1 MQLKSKLSIFL
12 LVIIIIASMF
22 AYMGAIL
29 ASNKNFIDTIK
40 ENQRYVAETIISANQ
55 ETDLPMERII
65 AITHNALYPVILSES
80 IEDLHLSERN
90 IDLLEKGEIVFIK
103 QKVIPVGISVVKAN
117 EYYLRVGYQ
126 PENNLFRNYAMLL
139 AYALLFSIVVFMIII
154 MGLSNKAM
162 KPIVQLNNATQEV
175 AKGNFDIFVVNDSQD
190 EIGQLTESFNK
201 MAKELKS
208 IEYLRKDFVSNV
220 SHEFKTPISSILG
233 FAKLLENR
241 NLTEEEKKEYLEII
255 VEESERLSNLSTNI
269 LKLSKL
275 ESQDIVFNK
284 AEYSLDEQIRRVILL
299 LEPKWCEKNID
310 FDIEMENISFLA
322 DEDLMQQVWIN
333 LLNNAIV
340 YSYQNGVIH
349 IKMYKQK
356 EEEKA
361 VIIIKDEGIGMD
373 KHTKDRMFEK
383 FFKGDTSHSKEGA
396 GLGLALV
403 KRIIDLHQG
412 VIEVESEPG
421 KGTAIKLTFP
431 NEFRGWEAIR

>member
-310 FDIEMENISFLA
+310 FDIDMENISFLA

>member
-12 LVIIIIASMF
+12 LIIIIIASMF

-29 ASNKNFIDTIK
+29 ASNRSFIDTIK
-40 ENQRYVAETIISANQ
+40 ENQRYIAETIISAKD
-55 ETDLPMERII
+55 ETDLSLDRII
-65 AITHNALYPVILSES
+65 AITHNALYPAILTKS
-80 IEDLHLSERN
+80 IEDLNLNERDIN
-90 IDLLEKGEIVFIK
+90 LLENGSIVFIK
-103 QKVIPVGISVVKAN
+103 QRVIPVGISVVKAN

-139 AYALLFSIVVFMIII
+139 AYALLFSIVVFMLIIV
-154 MGLSNKAM
+154 GLSNKAM
-162 KPIVQLNNATQEV
+162 KPIVLLNNATQEV
-175 AKGNFDIFVVNDSQD
+175 AKGNFDVVVVNDSQD
-190 EIGQLTESFNK
+190 EIGQLTDSFNK
-201 MAKELKS
+201 MTKELKS

-233 FAKLLENR
+233 FAKLLDNDK
-241 NLTEEEKKEYLEII
+241 LTDEEKKEYLAII

-284 AEYSLDEQIRRVILL
+284 TEYSLDEQIRRVILL

-310 FDIEMENISFLA
+310 FDIEMESISFLA

-340 YSYQNGVIH
+340 YSNQNGIIH
-349 IKMYKQK
+349 IRMYKQK

-361 VIIIKDEGIGMD
+361 VIIIQDEGKGMD
-373 KHTKDRMFEK
+373 KHTQERMFEK
-383 FFKGDTSHSKEGA
+383 FFKGDPSHSKEGA

-403 KRIIDLHQG
+403 KRIVDLHQG
-412 VIEVESEPG
+412 IIEVESELG

-431 NEFRGWEAIR
+431 NEFRGWETIR

>member
-310 FDIEMENISFLA
+310 FDIDMENISFLA

-421 KGTAIKLTFP
+421 NGTAIKLTFP

>member
-139 AYALLFSIVVFMIII
+139 AYALLFSIVVFMLIIV
-154 MGLSNKAM
+154 GLSNKAM
-162 KPIVQLNNATQEV
+162 KPIIQLNNATQEV

-310 FDIEMENISFLA
+310 FDIDMENISFLA

-421 KGTAIKLTFP
+421 NGTAIKLTFP
-431 NEFRGWEAIR
+431 NEFRGWEALR

>member
-284 AEYSLDEQIRRVILL
+284 AEYSLDEQIRKVILL

>member
-322 DEDLMQQVWIN
+322 DEDFMQQVWIN

>member
-310 FDIEMENISFLA
+310 FDIDMENISFLA

-421 KGTAIKLTFP
+421 NGTAIMLTFP

>member
-12 LVIIIIASMF
+12 LIIIIIASMF

-29 ASNKNFIDTIK
+29 ASNRSFIDTIK

-55 ETDLPMERII
+55 ETDLPLERII
-65 AITHNALYPVILSES
+65 AITHNALYPAILTES
-80 IEDLHLSERN
+80 IEDLRLNER
-90 IDLLEKGEIVFIK
+90 DTALLENGGIVFIK
-103 QKVIPVGISVVKAN
+103 QKLIPVGISIVKAN

-139 AYALLFSIVVFMIII
+139 AYALLFSIVVFMLII
-154 MGLSNKAM
+154 MGISNKAM
-162 KPIVQLNNATQEV
+162 KPIIQLNNATQEV
-175 AKGNFDIFVVNDSQD
+175 AKGNFDVVVVNDSQD

-233 FAKLLENR
+233 FAKLLENDTI
-241 NLTEEEKKEYLEII
+241 TEDEKREYLAII

-275 ESQDIVFNK
+275 ESQDIVFSK
-284 AEYSLDEQIRRVILL
+284 AEYSLDEQIRRVVLL

-310 FDIEMENISFLA
+310 FDIDLENVAFLA

-340 YSYQNGVIH
+340 YSYQNGIIH
-349 IKMYKQK
+349 IRMNKHK

-361 VIIIKDEGIGMD
+361 VIVIQDEGIGMD
-373 KHTKDRMFEK
+373 KHTMDRMFEK
-383 FFKGDTSHSKEGA
+383 FYKGDTSHSKEGA

-403 KRIIDLHQG
+403 KRIVDLHQG
-412 VIEVESEPG
+412 IIAVESEPG
-421 KGTAIKLTFP
+421 KGTTIKLTFP

>member
-241 NLTEEEKKEYLEII
+241 NFTEEEKKEYLEII

>member
-12 LVIIIIASMF
+12 LIIIIIASMF

-29 ASNKNFIDTIK
+29 TSNRSFIDNIK
-40 ENQRYVAETIISANQ
+40 ENQRYVAETIIAANE
-55 ETDLPMERII
+55 ETDLPLERII
-65 AITHNALYPVILSES
+65 AITYNALYPVVISKD
-80 IEDLHLSERN
+80 IEDLNLNDKDKN
-90 IDLLEKGEIVFIK
+90 ILEEGGIVFIK
-103 QKVIPVGISVVKAN
+103 QKVIPVGISVIKTN
-117 EYYLRVGYQ
+117 EFYLRVGYQ

-139 AYALLFSIVVFMIII
+139 AYALLFSIIVFMLII
-154 MGLSNKAM
+154 MGISNKAM
-162 KPIVQLNNATQEV
+162 KPIIQLNNATQEV
-175 AKGNFDIFVVNDSQD
+175 AKGNFDVAVFNDSQD

-233 FAKLLENR
+233 FAKLLENE
-241 NLTEEEKKEYLEII
+241 NLTDQEKKEYLEII

-269 LKLSKL
+269 MKLSKL

-310 FDIEMENISFLA
+310 FDIDMENISFLA

-340 YSYQNGVIH
+340 YSYQNGTIH
-349 IKMYKQK
+349 IRMYKYK

-361 VIIIKDEGIGMD
+361 VIEIQDEGMGMD

-383 FFKGDTSHSKEGA
+383 FFKGDASHSKEGA

-403 KRIIDLHQG
+403 KRIVDLHQG
-412 VIEVESEPG
+412 IIEVESELG
-421 KGTAIKLTFP
+421 NGTTIKITFP
-431 NEFRGWEAIR
+431 NEFRGWESIT

>member
-139 AYALLFSIVVFMIII
+139 AYALLFSIVVFMLIIV
-154 MGLSNKAM
+154 GLSNKAM
-162 KPIVQLNNATQEV
+162 KPIIQLNNATQEV
-175 AKGNFDIFVVNDSQD
+175 AKGNFDVVVVNDSQD

-310 FDIEMENISFLA
+310 FDIDMENISFLA